1 MITIVMLNEK
11 GGVGKTT
18 LAATIGAILA
28 YYGFR
33 TLVIDTDTQ
42 GHATLRLGLKREDG
56 FFDLIANNQ
65 QWQVV
70 IKALNPEYYGG
81 DTEDSRL
88 FVVPGWSANRKLEN
102 DLNAAHLIRRLQ
114 EIKNAFDFVIVDTS
128 PKIGRVHTAFFVAS
142 DYIIIPTECTRLSV
156 EGVVSTISH
165 IQQIRQEV
173 KNTPYNV
180 AALLGIIPTRFN
192 GNKKLHYQNLGWLG
206 GKYGDDI
213 SMFSPIRF
221 LTDWEKAEA
230 LSIPIHM
237 YKRKRGA
244 AQEALALV
252 SDLLERI
259 GVVTHA

>member
-1 MITIVMLNEK
+1 MKVITLLNEK

-18 LAATIGAILA
+18 LTATIGAILA
-28 YYGFR
+28 FYGFR

-81 DTEDSRL
+81 DTEEARL
-88 FVVPGWSANRKLEN
+88 FVVPGYSANRKLEEK
-102 DLNAAHLIRRLQ
+102 LNAAHLIRRLQ
-114 EIKNAFDFVIVDTS
+114 EIREAFDFVIVDTS
-128 PKIGRVHTAFFVAS
+128 PKIGKIHTALFVAS
-142 DYIIIPTECTRLSV
+142 DYIVIPTECTRLAV
-156 EGVVSTISH
+156 EGVVSTINH
-165 IQQIRQEV
+165 VQRIRQEV
-173 KNTPYNV
+173 ESTPYHI
-180 AALLGIIPTRFN
+180 AELLGIIPTRFN
-192 GNKKLHYQNLGWLG
+192 GNKKLHYQNLGWLY
-206 GKYGDDI
+206 GKYGEQI
-213 SMFSPIRF
+213 PLFSSIRF

-252 SDLLERI
+252 SNLLERM
-259 GVVTHA
+259 GVTTHV